1 MATLRGW
8 FDELADEIG
17 KPSWICF
24 GAESYDL
31 DKFEDWDVELGV
43 LIPFGQVP
51 ASVLDREFDDSYGG
65 TESPSLVAWTA
76 DHVVFSVCYDG
87 AEWLSYVPR
96 DPTEKANPRH
106 HGGG

>member
-1 MATLRGW
+1 MATLREW
-8 FDELADEIG
+8 FDQLGDKIG
-17 KPSWICF
+17 KPAWICF
-24 GAESYDL
+24 GAEEYDL
-31 DKFEDWDVELGV
+31 DKFEDWDVELNT
-43 LIPFGQVP
+43 LIPFDRVP
-51 ASVLDREFDDSYGG
+51 ASVLDHEFDDSYGG